1 MATKVVIDTN
11 IFLNVVNRENG
22 FYWASKSILDA
33 MDEGKLHGIVSTI
46 TLAEMASGYY
56 QRGDER
62 GRKEFML
69 HLLSSRNYSIVP
81 LDAVIADLAG
91 KIRAETGLRL
101 PDAVIIA
108 SGVRSNAEF
117 IVTNDRE
124 LKTPSNTL
132 RPVGSKEF
140 LALLDDL

>member
-22 FYWASKSILDA
+22 FYVASKAILDSV
-33 MDEGKLHGIVSTI
+33 DEGKFHGLVSTI
-46 TLAEMASGYY
+46 TLAEMAAGYY
-56 QRGDER
+56 QIGDEF

-69 HLLSSRNYSIVP
+69 HLLSSRNYTIVS

-108 SGVRSNAEF
+108 TGVKSNAEF
-117 IVTNDRE
+117 IVSNDSEFMRSSNP
-124 LKTPSNTL
+124 LKTVRSE
-132 RPVGSKEF
+132 EF
-140 LALLDDL
+140 LSLLEDL